1 MLEEEGLP
9 MCKSNSENCSKKF
22 LIGEMVYKGAPKI
35 KDFTSEKRLEHFKAE
50 KPISQLGRSEG

>member
-1 MLEEEGLP
+1 